1 MQVTQPR
8 EQASYKDYVRAE
20 TALRRDRE
28 FRGEIIRG
36 GIHLINGDCL
46 ASIEGIVA
54 DSVDPLLT
62 DPPYNLGLFMQ
73 GRGTNL
79 KRMRENHFGAA
90 GWDNLS
96 PDDWA
101 ESMDDFLAEAARIQS
116 FPDTFHFYG
125 SKSSQM
131 EQVGNAVPPLLGK
144 ANAERI
150 LDDMGNG

>member
-1 MQVTQPR
+1 
-8 EQASYKDYVRAE
+8 
-20 TALRRDRE
+20 
-28 FRGEIIRG
+28 
-36 GIHLINGDCL
+36 
-46 ASIEGIVA
+46 
-54 DSVDPLLT
+54 
-62 DPPYNLGLFMQ
+62 MQ

-79 KRMRENHFGAA
+79 KRMRENYFGAA

-131 EQVGNAVPPLLGK
+131 KQVGNAVPPLLGK
-144 ANAERI
+144 AIAERI